1 MNIKYIRN
9 IILMSAFGAVLTGCD
24 TTEDAYHLGDLSDV
38 KISTVPV
45 SQLRLAADG
54 KAMDIEV
61 TSNVYWSVE
70 NLGNRFTVQAS
81 TDKGDG
87 TISVSGPVN
96 VNATQ
101 TPSETVLITAR
112 DFDKEIRI
120 EVLQAR
126 LQFDMS
132 EREYA
137 VAPQEGTEVA
147 LRFNS
152 SIDWQFVAKSGELEW
167 LYFNPGANGS
177 GEWDEI
183 AVEALWTPNY
193 TTSPRSVELQL
204 RPSDESLLEFIT
216 LPSSFTLTQE
226 AGTLPDH
233 VGIRINGEPTLTEC
247 PVSVSYGSKAPVVEV
262 GVVIASGGVEYRRTA
277 PMPED
282 GFPLDGSVDFVLAEL
297 NEGTRYEVRPYVI
310 SRVGETVG
318 DMTET
323 FITDATTPP
332 VVYDGAK
339 IVDVQVKPDY
349 NMVRAAIT
357 VESDCELTWGGIAIY
372 YPSDPDYQLVKYSKP
387 LSGMSQTFVHES
399 VEWMQQNTEYLLEP
413 FVTYFDPVRAEEVE
427 VRGEKIL
434 FRTLYRIPEEGDN
447 TPIE

>member
-101 TPSETVLITAR
+101 TPSETILITAR

-137 VAPQEGTEVA
+137 VASQEGTEVA

-152 SIDWQFVAKSGELEW
+152 SIDWQFVARSGELGW
-167 LYFNPGANGS
+167 LTFNPGATGA
-177 GEWDEI
+177 GEWDEME
-183 AVEALWTPNY
+183 VTALWTPNY

-216 LPSSFTLTQE
+216 LPSSFILSQE
-226 AGTLPDH
+226 AGTLPEN
-233 VGIRINGEPTLTEC
+233 VGVSISGEPTLSEC
-247 PVSVSYGSKAPVVEV
+247 PVSVSYSSKAPIETV
-262 GVVIASGGVEYRRTA
+262 GVILSGNGSETRVVA
-277 PMPED
+277 PTPES
-282 GFPLDGSVDFVLAEL
+282 GYPLSGNVAFNLTGLA
-297 NEGTRYEVRPYVI
+297 EGTRYEVRPYVV

-318 DMTET
+318 DMTES
-323 FITDATTPP
+323 FITDASFVGPR
-332 VVYDGAK
+332 
-339 IVDVQVKPDY
+339 IVDVKIVPSDRSV
-349 NMVRAAIT
+349 NAIIT
-357 VESDCELTWGGIAIY
+357 VESDIELKIGGICIY
-372 YPSDPDYQLVKYSKP
+372 DVNETELVQYGVA
-387 LSGMSQTFVHES
+387 LSGMSQTFECNS
-399 VEWMQQNTEYLLEP
+399 VDFLQPNTEYLLMAYVEYEMPDTSEVHGVSGSRIP
-413 FVTYFDPVRAEEVE
+413 FKT
-427 VRGEKIL
+427 
-434 FRTLYRIPEEGDN
+434 TYRIPEEDDN
-447 TPIE
+447 KPIE

>member
-24 TTEDAYHLGDLSDV
+24 TTEDAYHLGDLNDV

-152 SIDWQFVAKSGELEW
+152 SIDWQFVARSGELGW
-167 LYFNPGANGS
+167 LTFNPGATGA
-177 GEWDEI
+177 GEWDEME
-183 AVEALWTPNY
+183 VTALWTPNY

-216 LPSSFTLTQE
+216 LPSSFILSQE
-226 AGTLPDH
+226 AGTLPEN
-233 VGIRINGEPTLTEC
+233 VGVSITGEPTLSEC
-247 PVSVSYGSKAPVVEV
+247 PVSVSYSSKAPIETV
-262 GVVIASGGVEYRRTA
+262 GVILSGNGSETRVVA
-277 PMPED
+277 PMPE
-282 GFPLDGSVDFVLAEL
+282 GGYPLSGNVAFNLTGLA
-297 NEGTRYEVRPYVI
+297 EGTRYEVRPYVI

-318 DMTET
+318 DMTES

-332 VVYDGAK
+332 VVYEGAK
-339 IVDVQVKPDY
+339 IVDVQVMPDY

-357 VESDCELTWGGIAIY
+357 VESDCELKEGGFYIY
-372 YPSDPDYQLVKYSKP
+372 DPSIDVDYQLVGYFVP
-387 LSGMSQTFVHES
+387 LAGQSQTFEHES
-399 VEWMQQNTEYLLEP
+399 VDFMLQNHEYLLEP
-413 FVTYFDPVRAEEVE
+413 CVRYIHPENGVIE
-427 VRGEKIL
+427 VRGEKIP
-434 FRTLYRIPEEGDN
+434 FKTLYRIPEEGDN